1 IRHAYGFDQIMFGSV
16 KGDGAGQT
24 IGIVDAFD
32 DPNVFQDL
40 DVFDNAFGL
49 PGPASSFLTKA
60 TPQGKPRTNS
70 SWAGE
75 IALDV
80 EWAHATAP
88 GAHIL
93 LVEAASNSLSNLLSA
108 VSYAASQPGVVAVSM
123 SWGGAEFSSE
133 ISLDGYF
140 VSPAGRG
147 ITFVAASGDSPG
159 EIWPS
164 TSPNVLSV
172 GGTSMPTL
180 NSAGDYPAGKETGW
194 NSSGGGT
201 SAFESSPSYQK
212 TVTGSSVRTNPD
224 VASLADPN

>member
-1 IRHAYGFDQIMFGSV
+1 
-16 KGDGAGQT
+16 
-24 IGIVDAFD
+24 DAFD

-80 EWAHATAP
+80 EWAHAIAP

-93 LVEAASNSLSNLLSA
+93 LVDAASNSLGDLLSA
-108 VSYAASQPGVVAVSM
+108 VAFAASQPGVVSVSM

-133 ISLDGYF
+133 VNLDSFF

-147 ITFVAASGDSPG
+147 VTFVAASGDSPG
-159 EIWPS
+159 ETWPS

-172 GGTSMPTL
+172 GGTTL
-180 NSAGDYPAGKETGW
+180 PRLDSAGDYPTGQ
-194 NSSGGGT
+194 
-201 SAFESSPSYQK
+201 E
-212 TVTGSSVRTNPD
+212 
-224 VASLADPN
+224 